1 MTFFLNDYLDVK
13 GISLRNRISSLF
25 DELAKDPKLAQ
36 VFIRNPILVLQSK
49 VLPEVQLLDEETLNA
64 SNQFLFSVLS
74 NDKFTKWLENYQTKL
89 IAQYNRTAKLPS
101 KKKLLQEFA
110 KGLIKNGDPKIL
122 SDLLQISAKGGPEPQ
137 KTLVFVHDFIA
148 LASILIRLNIITVT
162 QYYVIIW
169 FWILGPSKMKL
180 LDENQKIVT
189 ISPRELKSLSEQI
202 VKYAKKVRA
211 QAERNPV
218 EK

>member
-1 MTFFLNDYLDVK
+1 MATQKYLVTFYKFQQKVAQ
-13 GISLRNRISSLF
+13 NRRKHELF
-25 DELAKDPKLAQ
+25 EH
-36 VFIRNPILVLQSK
+36 
-49 VLPEVQLLDEETLNA
+49 
-64 SNQFLFSVLS
+64 
-74 NDKFTKWLENYQTKL
+74 Y
-89 IAQYNRTAKLPS
+89 
-101 KKKLLQEFA
+101 
-110 KGLIKNGDPKIL
+110 
-122 SDLLQISAKGGPEPQ
+122 
-137 KTLVFVHDFIA
+137 FIA